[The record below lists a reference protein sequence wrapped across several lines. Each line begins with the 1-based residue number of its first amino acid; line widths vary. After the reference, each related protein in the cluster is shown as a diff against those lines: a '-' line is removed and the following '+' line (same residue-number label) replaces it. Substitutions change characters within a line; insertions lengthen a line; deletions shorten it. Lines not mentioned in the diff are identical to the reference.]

1 MSSLHQLTLSTV
13 LDLFYNC
20 EQFVYLFH
28 TNFNLHYFSL
38 GYEIKGD
45 VGRNKEDF
53 VIRMWER
60 KYIHFHSLDA
70 SVIALGKML

>member
-53 VIRMWER
+53 VIRM
-60 KYIHFHSLDA
+60 
-70 SVIALGKML
+70 